1 MQLVQ
6 PMKMRVLLVMT
17 LLLPIGAQAQNND
30 ARALVDLAAQALGG
44 ADTILAVEKLELRG
58 YGAEAYFWG
67 GGNING
73 DPEALQKWAENPDYA
88 SVWDFSQQRWR
99 MQYRHNFLFP
109 FGGRFGHSF
118 GLSVYGLDAGV
129 AYYIADG
136 APARRLPQWTTRGQW
151 FKPDGFM
158 FRNFES
164 LTHPLAAVRV
174 ALSGEARPTNRRREG
189 DFDLVDLVLDEGTL
203 TMAVDTASGLPRW
216 IRWPMPHQNLGRVV
230 ATTTFIGYE
239 TWDGGLQLPMG
250 WRTHIDWRDTLIQTR
265 FIDGYFINGANTPDI
280 PAPAAVL
287 TQALPSNNQT
297 TQPVQATPLAPG
309 LWHLTGGHTLVEFD
323 DHLLIF
329 EMGGA
334 AEQARAVLEFA
345 NALVPGK
352 RVTQLIV
359 SHHHFD
365 HTSGFRAAVE
375 AGLTVISDKGN
386 ESFLREVAARPAG
399 EFADLALLPNG
410 GQFTFIPVEGRL
422 RLEDSSMTL
431 DIYEVV
437 RNNHMSDA
445 VFAYA
450 PASRILIEADL
461 ATPANEFS
469 FWAEAYED
477 NIEYYGLDVDR
488 ISPNH
493 AQPMTHQE
501 TLDWI
506 QPGVPRAIER
516 CETLAAQGR
525 PLAGCPGFLFRDW
538 RESRR

>member
-1 MQLVQ
+1 V
-6 PMKMRVLLVMT
+6 
-17 LLLPIGAQAQNND
+17 
-30 ARALVDLAAQALGG
+30 
-44 ADTILAVEKLELRG
+44 
-58 YGAEAYFWG
+58 
-67 GGNING
+67 
-73 DPEALQKWAENPDYA
+73 
-88 SVWDFSQQRWR
+88 
-99 MQYRHNFLFP
+99 
-109 FGGRFGHSF
+109 
-118 GLSVYGLDAGV
+118 
-129 AYYIADG
+129 
-136 APARRLPQWTTRGQW
+136 
-151 FKPDGFM
+151 
-158 FRNFES
+158 
-164 LTHPLAAVRV
+164 
-174 ALSGEARPTNRRREG
+174 
-189 DFDLVDLVLDEGTL
+189 
-203 TMAVDTASGLPRW
+203 
-216 IRWPMPHQNLGRVV
+216 
-230 ATTTFIGYE
+230 
-239 TWDGGLQLPMG
+239 
-250 WRTHIDWRDTLIQTR
+250 
-265 FIDGYFINGANTPDI
+265 
-280 PAPAAVL
+280 
-287 TQALPSNNQT
+287 
-297 TQPVQATPLAPG
+297 LAPG

-410 GQFTFIPVEGRL
+410 GQFTFIPVVGHL

-477 NIEYYGLDVDR
+477 NIEYYGLDVER

-506 QPGVPRAIER
+506 QAGVPRAIER